1 MSGATVYEGDVGEEQ
16 LLDGG
21 AVGQRLD
28 HLGQTNISTP
38 ILAEVSKM
46 ERNNNIMSLISR
58 YLKMVLD
65 TQKTHKI
72 TEIYN

>member
-1 MSGATVYEGDVGEEQ
+1 MSRAAVYEGDVGEEQ

-46 ERNNNIMSLISR
+46 ERNNDVNIHKINGSR
-58 YLKMVLD
+58 Y
-65 TQKTHKI
+65 
-72 TEIYN
+72 TENAQNHRYYGEFL